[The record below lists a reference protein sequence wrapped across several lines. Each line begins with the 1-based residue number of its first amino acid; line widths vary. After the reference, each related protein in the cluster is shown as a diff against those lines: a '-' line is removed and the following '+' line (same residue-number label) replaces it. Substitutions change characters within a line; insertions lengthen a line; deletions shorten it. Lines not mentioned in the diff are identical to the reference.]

1 LFQTGYLTIKKKEIV
16 NLRSQYTLEM
26 PNLEVEESLL
36 EHLLNAYSGY
46 PAERESELKEQIQ
59 QQLLSRDTE
68 GLEKSIRE
76 MLAYVPYPL
85 RINSEAWYHSL
96 LLVWLRTLGFDI
108 EGEIMTNI
116 GRIDAVWKTPGHII
130 IAEIKFQAKKAK
142 TTELLDNAIHQI
154 REKRY
159 YERFLS
165 EPQVSLLGIAFA
177 GKEIG
182 CRIEAL

>member
-1 LFQTGYLTIKKKEIV
+1 
-16 NLRSQYTLEM
+16 
-26 PNLEVEESLL
+26 
-36 EHLLNAYSGY
+36 
-46 PAERESELKEQIQ
+46 
-59 QQLLSRDTE
+59 
-68 GLEKSIRE
+68 
-76 MLAYVPYPL
+76 
-85 RINSEAWYHSL
+85 
-96 LLVWLRTLGFDI
+96 LRTLGFDI
-108 EGEIMTNI
+108 EGEIMTNT

-154 REKRY
+154 REKKY

-182 CRIEAL
+182 CRMENLGQINNNIIMK